1 MTKRLLI
8 VLLLLAAFAP
18 RAAAQ
23 FKSEA
28 FSQNDY
34 GEDADSQTDSV
45 KTLFSLKEYF
55 GGLLHRNDLKIGN
68 MFGGSTVFVGGSQ
81 IYNRDYWKL
90 PIVYGGL
97 GATIGMGFKY
107 RKEENTRMS
116 TLMFAGAGL
125 IYWGTLMDGVVSF
138 DGGGKYPHPG
148 KATLYS
154 LLLPGL
160 GQLYNGEG
168 WKIPIYWGGLLG
180 AWHFLDLNQTN
191 YQRYRRIYRE
201 ATDPETV
208 YDGPISADTA
218 LYYRD
223 IYRRYRDYSI
233 LAVAAF
239 YLLQVIDANVFAYMQ
254 NFEVN
259 DDLSLRVSPALIT
272 PDNAY
277 AFQSPGVGLRL
288 GLTF

>member
-8 VLLLLAAFAP
+8 LLLLLAAFAP

-34 GEDADSQTDSV
+34 GDDAGQADSV

-55 GGLLHRNDLKIGN
+55 GGLLHKNDLKIGN
-68 MFGGSTVFVGGSQ
+68 MVGGSTVFLGGCQ
-81 IYNRDYWKL
+81 IYEKNYWKL

-97 GATIGMGFKY
+97 GATVGLGLKY
-107 RKEENTRMS
+107 RKEGDTKMS
-116 TLMFAGAGL
+116 NLMFAGAGL
-125 IYWGTLMDGVVSF
+125 IYWGTLMDGVISF
-138 DGGGKYPHPG
+138 DAGGKYPHPG

-154 LLLPGL
+154 LLVPGL

-201 ATDPETV
+201 ASDPDQV
-208 YDGPISADTA
+208 YDGPIAADTA

-223 IYRRYRDYSI
+223 IFRRYRDYSI

-254 NFEVN
+254 NFEVT
-259 DDLSLRVSPALIT
+259 DDLSLRLSPALIT
-272 PDNAY
+272 TDNAY